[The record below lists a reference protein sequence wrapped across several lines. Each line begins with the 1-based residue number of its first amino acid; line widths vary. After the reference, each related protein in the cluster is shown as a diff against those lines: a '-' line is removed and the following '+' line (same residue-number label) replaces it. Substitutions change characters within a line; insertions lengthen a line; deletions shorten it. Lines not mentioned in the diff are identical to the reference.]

1 MYMLIFLLSTS
12 ILLITFLCCASFRV
26 CTDSWPVAG
35 FVDRYS
41 PEARDKCVAA
51 GGEPA
56 VAKKTKKAAAA
67 LTKKKAKN

>member
-1 MYMLIFLLSTS
+1 MLRFLFSTS
-12 ILLITFLCCASFRV
+12 ILLTIFLCCAFFRV

-56 VAKKTKKAAAA
+56 DAKKPKKAAAA
-67 LTKKKAKN
+67 SPKKKAKN